1 MIFIRIDFFS
11 IKILILISNLE
22 LYYVILREIDNND
35 SYFKATTQIY
45 SQLFGSKVL
54 WVLKL

>member
-1 MIFIRIDFFS
+1 
-11 IKILILISNLE
+11 LE
-22 LYYVILREIDNND
+22 RYYVILREIDNND